1 MRKRDEYVAFCLD
14 ETEDESVCSYYFLK
28 LPMRLV
34 QQPFCAL
41 RPRLR
46 PSNECA
52 PGVCVWGG
60 EGMCMWVRAR
70 VCVGFRP
77 EFKVSSR
84 PALYV
89 CSHIHTSDSV
99 SENSLLT
106 SDSMDA
112 SELSSV

>member
-1 MRKRDEYVAFCLD
+1 MQMRHTYQGYLSLARLVAQHLTGLNLFRLSHHHPLGLACKMRKRDEYVAFCLD

-52 PGVCVWGG
+52 PGVCVGG
-60 EGMCMWVRAR
+60 GGHVHVGARTCVCWVS
-70 VCVGFRP
+70 P
-77 EFKVSSR
+77 
-84 PALYV
+84 
-89 CSHIHTSDSV
+89 
-99 SENSLLT
+99 
-106 SDSMDA
+106 
-112 SELSSV
+112 